1 MPAAAEVL
9 WLLFLVYR
17 AATFSGVGASTW
29 CVVRSNANEQDLKTA
44 LNYACG
50 AGADCAPIQSS
61 GLCYLPNTFQAHAS
75 YAFNSYYQRTG
86 NALGS
91 CNFSGTA
98 TTAATDPSFDI
109 LMGNPLSGYGSCVYP
124 SSPSKAGGGGTS
136 VPGGT
141 SLGINSPRTTEPP
154 PPPPPPGTTTPL
166 YGGMGPVIPD
176 SPTSNAK
183 LQIIF
188 SCATFL
194 LVFSCVF
201 QTV

>member
-29 CVVRSNANEQDLKTA
+29 CVVRSNTNEQDLETA

-98 TTAATDPSFDI
+98 TTATTDPS
-109 LMGNPLSGYGSCVYP
+109 YGSCVYP
-124 SSPSKAGGGGTS
+124 SSPSKAGGGTS

-154 PPPPPPGTTTPL
+154 PPPPGTTTPF
-166 YGGMGPVIPD
+166 YGGMGPY
-176 SPTSNAK
+176 K
-183 LQIIF
+183 
-188 SCATFL
+188 
-194 LVFSCVF
+194 
-201 QTV
+201 